1 MPRLFSQLRHGLP
14 FLLAAM
20 LLTLLPNPT
29 SGQFYVPGEGE
40 QESAERTTAPP
51 SEAYRLREGDVVTVR
66 VYEMLPAQEGDVTRT
81 VTPTGELSLPVIGR
95 VKAEGLTTDE
105 VERVV
110 QTRLDQMD
118 IIKDARVSVV
128 VEDRPGQTFAVL
140 APPRGEDQGGTRS
153 GLYDLPKPHLRLIEA
168 LAMAGGVEP
177 GVQRVR
183 ILRPVEGVEGGEGEA
198 KGDVEIEAGD
208 VIVTPEA
215 KEGRG
220 QKAEADERAADRRG
234 IGGERRASTG
244 FVYLM
249 GNVARPGAYAIPE
262 TGGLTL
268 KQLVNSAGGEVM
280 LGGSG
285 TTVRL
290 LRGGEGQEEEE
301 VMWVST
307 LAELNSEDA
316 PPVMLRPK
324 DRVEITRSTR
334 KEKKRGLGA
343 QREDDELIDAA
354 DM

>member
-1 MPRLFSQLRHGLP
+1 M
-14 FLLAAM
+14 
-20 LLTLLPNPT
+20 
-29 SGQFYVPGEGE
+29 
-40 QESAERTTAPP
+40 
-51 SEAYRLREGDVVTVR
+51 
-66 VYEMLPAQEGDVTRT
+66 
-81 VTPTGELSLPVIGR
+81 
-95 VKAEGLTTDE
+95 
-105 VERVV
+105 
-110 QTRLDQMD
+110 
-118 IIKDARVSVV
+118 
-128 VEDRPGQTFAVL
+128 
-140 APPRGEDQGGTRS
+140 
-153 GLYDLPKPHLRLIEA
+153 
-168 LAMAGGVEP
+168 
-177 GVQRVR
+177 QRVR